1 MRIARRDLLAGA
13 SGAAVALGLPQG
25 SAAQTAPRRGGT
37 VTVHMGSEQ
46 RILNGSLRASTGV
59 YVIAAKMQEPLV
71 EIDFAGRPVPMLA
84 TAWES
89 SADGQTHTFR
99 LRQGVRWHDG
109 KPFTSADVQYTAMEM
124 WKKHLN
130 YGTALQ
136 LYLEAVDTP
145 DTHTAVFRYSRPM
158 PQDLLLRAM
167 VDLGYISPKHVFAG
181 TNVLENAAN
190 TAPIGTGPFKFVQYE
205 RGQFVI
211 ADRNPDYWN
220 EGLPYLDRIVWRFI
234 TDKAAATAAMEAGQ
248 VQISPYSSLPLA
260 DLDRLRRDNRF
271 TVSTRGNE
279 GNAVTN
285 TVEFNCRRDFFK
297 DVRVRRAI
305 CHALDVDFFA
315 ENFLYGFG
323 KRGTGPIPSTSEAFY
338 TPGIPQPE
346 FDRRRAEALLDQ
358 AGFRR
363 GAGGVRF
370 RVRLLPAP
378 WGEDIALWATFIQ
391 QSLQQIGIPV
401 EIVRYDAAGYLT
413 NVYRDH
419 NFDLATGWHQYR
431 NDPAVSTTVWY
442 RSGSPPGSP
451 WTNQFGWQSDEVDRL
466 IDEAGTALDP
476 AVRKAKYAEFTR
488 KVLEEVPVWMAIERQ
503 FISVTSNR
511 LQNHHNN
518 PRWPSSH
525 WSDLW
530 IAS

>member
-1 MRIARRDLLAGA
+1 MRIARRDLLAGTA
-13 SGAAVALGLPQG
+13 GATLAAGLPHI
-25 SAAQTAPRRGGT
+25 ARAQEQPRRGGT

-71 EIDFAGRPVPMLA
+71 EIDAEGRPVPMLA
-84 TAWES
+84 TGWES
-89 SADGQTHTFR
+89 APDGLTHTFR
-99 LRQGVRWHDG
+99 LRQGVSWHDG
-109 KPFTSADVQYTAMEM
+109 KPFTSADVQFTAMEM

-145 DTHTAVFRYSRPM
+145 DPHTAVFRYSRPM

-167 VDLGYISPKHVFAG
+167 VDLGYVSPRHVFEG
-181 TNVLENAAN
+181 TNLLENPAN

-205 RGQFVI
+205 RGQFII

-220 EGLPYLDRIVWRFI
+220 KGYPYLDRIVWRFI

-248 VQISPYSSLPLA
+248 IQLSNYSSLPLA
-260 DLDRLRRDNRF
+260 DMDRLRNDPRF
-271 TVSTRGNE
+271 TVSTKGNE

-297 DVRVRRAI
+297 DVRARRAI
-305 CHALDVDFFA
+305 CHALDVDFFC

-323 KRGTGPIPSTSEAFY
+323 KRGTGPIPSSSPDFY
-338 TPGIPQPE
+338 TPGMPQYE
-346 FDRRRAEALLDQ
+346 FDRRKAEALLDE
-358 AGFRR
+358 AGLRR
-363 GAGGVRF
+363 GADGVRF

-378 WGEDIALWATFIQ
+378 WGEDIALWSTFIQ
-391 QSLQQIGIPV
+391 QSLQPIGIPV
-401 EIVRYDAAGYLT
+401 EIVRRDAAGFLT
-413 NVYRDH
+413 GVYRDH
-419 NFDLATGWHQYR
+419 DFDLATGWHQYR

-451 WTNQFGWQSDEVDRL
+451 WTNQFGWQSDEVDQL
-466 IDEAGTALDP
+466 IDEAASALTP
-476 AVRKAKYAEFTR
+476 AERKAKYAQFTR

-511 LQNHHNN
+511 LRNHHNN

-530 IAS
+530 LAS